1 MKRYDL
7 CIIGGGAAGLS
18 AALAAYDDQLD
29 IIIIEREN
37 QLGGILNQC
46 IHNGFGLHVFKEE
59 LTGPEYAQ
67 KLIKL
72 IYEKKIN
79 FLLDTTVL
87 DIEKTNDFKITI
99 SNIKDGEYDIHSK
112 SVILTTGC
120 YERTRGHIS
129 IPGDRP
135 KGIMTAGSAQ
145 RYLNMDGYLVGK
157 SIFIL
162 GSGDIGLIMARR
174 MTLEGAKVHGVA
186 EIMPYSNGL
195 TRNVVQ
201 CLNDFDIP
209 LYLSHTVVDIKG
221 KTQLEEITIQE
232 IDEHKNFIHGTQKT
246 FKVDTLLL
254 SVGLIPDVKLF
265 DHLSIDLD
273 IHTKSAVVDQNLET
287 SVTGLFLCG
296 NALHVHDL
304 VDDVTIES
312 QKAGKFA
319 RTFIHQNQ
327 SEQKIL
333 KEILIDEHI
342 QHIIPQVINFSN
354 VVDPIELSFR
364 TLKKYEKVNVTITQ
378 NNQLIKTKILTYV
391 TPAEMQKVSIKA
403 SDLISKNP
411 LYVNL
416 EEV

>member
-221 KTQLEEITIQE
+221 QTQLEEITIQE

-287 SVTGLFLCG
+287 SVTGLFVCG

-342 QHIIPQVINFSN
+342 QHIIPQVINFNN

-403 SDLISKNP
+403 SDLISKDP

>member
-79 FLLDTTVL
+79 FILDTTVL

-157 SIFIL
+157 S
-162 GSGDIGLIMARR
+162 
-174 MTLEGAKVHGVA
+174 
-186 EIMPYSNGL
+186 
-195 TRNVVQ
+195 
-201 CLNDFDIP
+201 
-209 LYLSHTVVDIKG
+209 YL
-221 KTQLEEITIQE
+221 
-232 IDEHKNFIHGTQKT
+232 
-246 FKVDTLLL
+246 
-254 SVGLIPDVKLF
+254 
-265 DHLSIDLD
+265 
-273 IHTKSAVVDQNLET
+273 
-287 SVTGLFLCG
+287 
-296 NALHVHDL
+296 
-304 VDDVTIES
+304 
-312 QKAGKFA
+312 
-319 RTFIHQNQ
+319 
-327 SEQKIL
+327 
-333 KEILIDEHI
+333 
-342 QHIIPQVINFSN
+342 
-354 VVDPIELSFR
+354 
-364 TLKKYEKVNVTITQ
+364 
-378 NNQLIKTKILTYV
+378 
-391 TPAEMQKVSIKA
+391 
-403 SDLISKNP
+403 
-411 LYVNL
+411 
-416 EEV
+416 